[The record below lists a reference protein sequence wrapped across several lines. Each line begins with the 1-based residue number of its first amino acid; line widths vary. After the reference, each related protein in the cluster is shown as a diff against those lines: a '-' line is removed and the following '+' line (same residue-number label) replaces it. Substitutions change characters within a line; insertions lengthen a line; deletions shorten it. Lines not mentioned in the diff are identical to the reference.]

1 MSVVEERKALK
12 AWLEAEGKLDF
23 ELEREETDEAA
34 IKLAEEAVRKAR
46 HAYEEAIDANDEP
59 PPGLVERVDLAN
71 YLKAAW
77 HGHPLTGA
85 ELELNQ
91 ELGIEP
97 VLKETRIPMALLLPD
112 EQRLEFAD
120 AVTSISATPDDI
132 QNINEQPIIERVWPM
147 LLASQVGVPMR
158 MVGTGKLNV
167 RWATAGATANFV
179 APNTSRDTVAYAL
192 AAEQYSLTR
201 ITGGMLVTQES
212 LLTNTGLRDAMSRD
226 LQNALMDQID
236 NEIFVGDGS
245 SPTRAKGL
253 FEFIDT
259 YANITEN
266 DDTADSYAEIE
277 ALTAKYVDQIYFRR
291 GEGDKR
297 IVMGVATGNFLHTVI
312 NTSVGMYRKAYD
324 LLMQDYMLIEG
335 AAGQT
340 PAADAATGSRGSR
353 QKAIL
358 IGNRGLQR
366 MFVPIWNSVGLR
378 MDETGDN
385 IRMGRALM
393 QVDTYM
399 GLAYADF
406 SGTAGTDRVIKG
418 VQGLMFHISNKT

>member
-1 MSVVEERKALK
+1 MGRTEERKALK

-23 ELEREETDEAA
+23 ELQREEQDEAA

-59 PPGLVERVDLAN
+59 PPPLVERVDLAN

-120 AVTSISATPDDI
+120 VITSISATPDDI
-132 QNINEQPIIERVWPM
+132 QAINDQPIIERVWPA

-158 MVGTGKLNV
+158 MVGTGKINV
-167 RWATAGATANFV
+167 RWATAGATADFV
-179 APNTSRDTVAYAL
+179 APNSTFDAAAYAL
-192 AAEQYSLTR
+192 AAEQYALTR
-201 ITGGMLVTQES
+201 ITGAMVVTQES
-212 LLTNTGLRDAMSRD
+212 LLMVTGLRDAMTRD
-226 LQNALMDQID
+226 LQAALMDQID
-236 NEIFVGDGS
+236 NEIFVGDGAT
-245 SPTRAKGL
+245 PARAKGL
-253 FEFIDT
+253 FNFIDT
-259 YANITEN
+259 FTNITAN

-277 ALTAKYVDQIYFRR
+277 AFESKYVDQLYFRR

-297 IVMGVATGNFLHTVI
+297 IIMGVHTGNFLHTVI
-312 NTSVGMYRKAYD
+312 NTSVGQYRKAYD
-324 LLMQDYMLIEG
+324 LLRQDYRLIEG

-340 PAADAATGSRGSR
+340 PAKVDATGSRGEY
-353 QKAIL
+353 QHAIL

-385 IRMGRALM
+385 LTHGRARM

-406 SGTAGTDRVIKG
+406 SGTAGTDQVIKG
-418 VQGLMFHISNKT
+418 VQGLVFHTSDKT